1 MLENG
6 FVYITQERLSEIENE
21 LQQLK
26 GPGRREIA
34 AKIAEA
40 RAHGDLSENAEYDAA
55 KAAQSL
61 LELKIA
67 KMGGM
72 LMRVRIVDSSKF
84 AAGEVHILSIV
95 RIKNVLTQKESK
107 YTMVSP
113 EEADFASGKLAITSP
128 IGKGLLGKKV
138 GDFIEVIA
146 PAGKQSYE
154 ILEIS

>member
-1 MLENG
+1 MSENG
-6 FVYITQERLSEIENE
+6 FVYITQERLSEIEKE

-72 LMRVRIVDSSKF
+72 LMRVRIVDSLTFVSDQI
-84 AAGEVHILSIV
+84 HILSSV
-95 RIKNVLTQKESK
+95 KIKNVLTRKESTF
-107 YTMVSP
+107 TMVSP

-138 GDFIEVIA
+138 GDVIEVMA

-154 ILEIS
+154 ILEVS